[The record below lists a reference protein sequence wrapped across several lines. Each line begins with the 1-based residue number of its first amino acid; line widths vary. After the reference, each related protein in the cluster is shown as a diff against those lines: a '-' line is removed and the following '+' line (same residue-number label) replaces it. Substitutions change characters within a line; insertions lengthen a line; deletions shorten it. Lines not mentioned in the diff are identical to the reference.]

1 MKLLVDADFVVYK
14 CCAGAETE
22 IDWGD
27 DVILVT
33 SKFSDAYA
41 CVERELKKIA
51 NQFMWDVPEI
61 ILFFSDSINFRK
73 KIQPDYK
80 GHRQRKDIYILGIE
94 SSCDDTSAAVLKN
107 DTVLSNKIA
116 NQSIHKKYGG
126 VVPELASRAHLS
138 NIIPVIELAIKE
150 SGISLHDISAI
161 AFTRGPGLMGSLI
174 VGTEFAKSLGVS
186 LEVPVIEVNHMQ
198 AHILSNFIENGKK
211 KPDFPFLGVTISGG
225 HTQFILVEDYFK
237 MKILGETLDDA
248 IGEAFDKCG
257 KKIGLGYPAGPE
269 IDKLSKMGDE
279 NKFNF
284 SKPKVE
290 GLNFSFSG
298 LKTNFKRFLE
308 KNLKNDKF
316 FIEKEINN
324 LCASLQLTIT
334 EILFEKVMLAA
345 KQKKILNIVFGGGV
359 SANTKIRGIFKNE
372 NNLKLYFP
380 KLEYTTDNAAMI
392 AIVGYLKFKD
402 NLFSELNLESKAR
415 YSI

>member
-1 MKLLVDADFVVYK
+1 M
-14 CCAGAETE
+14 
-22 IDWGD
+22 
-27 DVILVT
+27 
-33 SKFSDAYA
+33 FS
-41 CVERELKKIA
+41 ENL
-51 NQFMWDVPEI
+51 FEI
-61 ILFFSDSINFRK
+61 IDSIFSWTK
-73 KIQPDYK
+73 KTEKPTI
-80 GHRQRKDIYILGIE
+80 DIIEKSAIKITFLLYFLIIVLITEDLYLQKNKKMPIKILGIE
-94 SSCDDTSAAVLKN
+94 SSCDETSAAVIS
-107 DTVLSNKIA
+107 DSTVLSNIIA
-116 NQSIHKKYGG
+116 NQDVHEKYGG
-126 VVPELASRAHLS
+126 VVPELASRAHQV
-138 NIIPVIELAIKE
+138 NIIPVVEMALKKA
-150 SGISLHDISAI
+150 GINKKDLDAI
-161 AFTRGPGLMGSLI
+161 AYTRGPGLLGSLL
-174 VGTEFAKSLGVS
+174 VGGSFAKSLS
-186 LEVPVIEVNHMQ
+186 LSLNIPLIEVNHMQ
-198 AHILSNFIENGKK
+198 AHILAHFIEDNCDVKT
-211 KPDFPFLGVTISGG
+211 DFPFLGVNISGG
-225 HTQFILVEDYFK
+225 HTQIVFCRNYFN
-237 MKILGETLDDA
+237 MEIIGETLDDS

-257 KKIGLGYPAGPE
+257 KMLGLNYPAGPK
-269 IDKLSKMGDE
+269 INKLANEGNE

-284 SKPKVE
+284 SKPKVD

-334 EILFEKVMLAA
+334 EILFDKVKLAA

-359 SANTKIRGIFKNE
+359 SANTKIREIFKNE